1 MKRSSVLAGVALFA
15 VILGTGAGL
24 WYYRKWSDKR
34 AAASQVAFE
43 PPTAVQMAKA
53 RTVSW
58 RPTADLVGTVLS
70 LRSVTVRNELAG
82 RVVKVNF
89 ESGSVLEAGDI
100 VLSLD
105 DSTDQADLAA
115 AKASVRVA
123 KANLEVLDVRL
134 KLARSE
140 VERMEQAAA
149 SRAVAAMDLD
159 RTRSELQRSEAD
171 RERLV
176 AEVDQADAK
185 VTQVQSR
192 IDKMVVRAPFRAR
205 AGLRNV
211 HEGQY
216 LAEGTSVVMLEEVS
230 DRVYLD
236 FPIPQEYAPRV
247 HPGLTVMA
255 TSEVLGPDPVKIE
268 VAAVDAAVNNSTR
281 NIRVRAV
288 VDNKEGR
295 LRPGMFVQIRVP
307 VQESQEYVVV
317 PSTAI
322 RRASYADQVFVVLPS
337 KKDGDPPGTLRAA
350 QRFVK
355 LGPTVGADVIVA
367 EGLAQGEEVAAS
379 GSFKL
384 RDGAKVMPAKEEGNG
399 AGNEVAKGG

>member
-1 MKRSSVLAGVALFA
+1 MKRVSTVLAAVALFV
-15 VILGTGAGL
+15 VIGGTAGGL
-24 WYYRKWSDKR
+24 WYYKKR
-34 AAASQVAFE
+34 ADRKAAANAQHFEPAFAVQVA
-43 PPTAVQMAKA
+43 KS

-58 RPTADLVGTVLS
+58 RPMADLVGTVLS

-89 ESGSVLEAGDI
+89 ESGTVVEEGDVL
-100 VLSLD
+100 LSLD
-105 DSTDQADLAA
+105 DTTEQADLSAA
-115 AKASVRVA
+115 RASVRVA
-123 KANLEVLDVRL
+123 AANLEVMDVRL
-134 KLARSE
+134 TLARSE
-140 VERMEQAAA
+140 LERMEQAAA

-159 RTRSELQRSEAD
+159 RTRSELQRAEAD

-176 AEVDQADAK
+176 AEIDQAKAK
-185 VTQVQSR
+185 VTQVESR
-192 IDKMVVRAPFRAR
+192 LSKMMIRAPFRAR

-216 LAEGTSVVMLEEVS
+216 LAEGTSVVMLEEVA
-230 DRVYLD
+230 DKVYLD

-255 TSEVLGPDPVKIE
+255 TSDVLGPEPVKIE
-268 VAAVDAAVNNSTR
+268 VAAVDAAVNISTR

-288 VDNKEGR
+288 VDNTAGR

-307 VQESQEYVVV
+307 VEEAKQYVVV

-322 RRASYADQVFVVLPS
+322 RRASYSDQVFVVGASS
-337 KKDGDPPGTLRAA
+337 KSEDPAGTLRAT

-355 LGPTVGADVIVA
+355 LGPTVGQDVIVL
-367 EGLAQGEEVAAS
+367 EGVKEGEEVAAS

-384 RDGAKVMPAKEEGNG
+384 RDGAKVMAAPEG
-399 AGNEVAKGG
+399 GGS